1 MDVNRK
7 LDMLKHWFAKCRRWV
22 EAIEGLDD
30 PHGEHLARLEE
41 RIRRL
46 ERDVGELRARSPAA
60 EAP

>member
-1 MDVNRK
+1 
-7 LDMLKHWFAKCRRWV
+7 MLKRWFAKLRRWV

-46 ERDVGELRARSPAA
+46 EADVGELRARSPAA
-60 EAP
+60 QEP